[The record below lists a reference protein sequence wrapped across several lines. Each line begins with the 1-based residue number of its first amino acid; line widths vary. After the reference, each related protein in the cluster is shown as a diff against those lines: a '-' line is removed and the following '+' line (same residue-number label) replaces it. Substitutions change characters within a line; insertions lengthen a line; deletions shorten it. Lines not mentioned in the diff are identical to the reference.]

1 MEQPLPLDELS
12 LVIGRIR
19 GLLLTEEKVDR
30 AVQLLAR
37 AIKDAVPGTVGAGV
51 SLLDARGRRTSAGFT
66 DHVVEQADALQY
78 ELGQG
83 PCLTAWAAEETV
95 LIDDVRTDPRS
106 PQWSAAVAALP
117 VRSVVSTP
125 LISGKECLGALK
137 IYAAIPSAYDQN
149 TGLLLELF
157 AGPAATLLSHIQ
169 TSQATKRISD
179 SLHTALHHRDSI
191 NQACGILME
200 RQGLTYAQAMQHLL
214 RRARDNGTTSK
225 QISAELVA
233 GAPAGPN

>member
-1 MEQPLPLDELS
+1 MDQRLPLDELS
-12 LVIGRIR
+12 TAIGRIK

-37 AIKDAVPGTVGAGV
+37 AIKDAIPGTVGAGA

-66 DHVVEQADALQY
+66 DRVVKQADALQY

-95 LIDDVRTDPRS
+95 LVDDVRTDLRW

-117 VRSVVSTP
+117 VSSVVSAP

-137 IYAAIPSAYDQN
+137 VYASLPSAYDQG
-149 TGLLLELF
+149 TGRLLEQF
-157 AGPAATLLSHIQ
+157 AAPAATLLSHIQ
-169 TSQATKRISD
+169 TSEAAKRISE
-179 SLHTALHHRDSI
+179 SLQTALHHRDSV
-191 NQACGILME
+191 NRACGILME
-200 RQGLTYAQAMQHLL
+200 RMGLDHEQALQQLMA
-214 RRARDNGTTSK
+214 RARETGTGPK
-225 QISAELVA
+225 QVSAELIA
-233 GAPAGPN
+233 GTPAQLD